1 MSEEPRV
8 KLYTDGACKG
18 NPGPG
23 GWGFVLVAG
32 ASRMEACGGDPAT
45 TNNRMELMAA
55 IKGLEALKTR
65 CQVEL
70 WTDSRYVQQGITQ
83 WIHNW
88 RRKGWKTAGGDPVK
102 NQELWQELDELAS
115 EHEISWQWI
124 KGHSG
129 HPENERCDRLAV
141 YGSER
146 ASKGEK
152 QDLIG
157 KPAVELPESSKA
169 KKAAG
174 ADLPVGSGMAGLN
187 VEIKLRAQ
195 DLAEVRRLAMQV
207 GARDLGTMTQRDR
220 FFGDSTSGRLKLR
233 RIEQDGRLVAQ
244 LIGYQRADEDRSR
257 EAEWRLEELARPDQM
272 EDLLSL
278 SLGAGVLVEKRRQL
292 LMLGATR
299 IHLDEVSSL
308 GSFVEIEHVMAAD
321 EDPADAQKRVDQ
333 LIVRL
338 GLKNAEVISLAYAD
352 LLKG

>member
-1 MSEEPRV
+1 MSEQPKV
-8 KLYTDGACKG
+8 SLYTDGACKG

-23 GWGFVLVAG
+23 GWGFVLVSG
-32 ASRMEACGGDPAT
+32 SNRLEACGGDPAT
-45 TNNRMELMAA
+45 TNNRMELLAA
-55 IKGLEALKTR
+55 IRGLEALKTS

-102 NQELWQELDELAS
+102 NQELWQELDTLAA
-115 EHEISWQWI
+115 EHDVSWQWI

-141 YGSER
+141 YGFER
-146 ASKGEK
+146 AKQGEK

-157 KPAVELPESSKA
+157 KPLIELPESPRE
-169 KKAAG
+169 KKESRKEVAA
-174 ADLPVGSGMAGLN
+174 GSGMAGLN
-187 VEIKLRAQ
+187 IEIKLRVP
-195 DLAEVRRLAMQV
+195 DLAEVRRLAMQM
-207 GARDLGTMTQRDR
+207 GARDLGTMAQQDR
-220 FFGDSTSGRLKLR
+220 FFGDTTAGRLKLR
-233 RIEQDGRLVAQ
+233 RIEQDGRHVSQ

-278 SLGAGVLVEKRRQL
+278 ALGAGLLVEKRRQL

-299 IHLDEVSSL
+299 IHLDEVSGL
-308 GSFVEIEHVMAAD
+308 GSFVEIEHVMAVD
-321 EDPADAQKRVDQ
+321 EDPAEAQKRVNQ
-333 LIVRL
+333 LIDRL